1 MDTTTFKKMDTE
13 YKELHKKA
21 ISNQTGSSLIEI
33 FMSLFPL
40 PLHLIVFL
48 WMSVG
53 SNYSKKMKS
62 PTIWMFFLEFIILVL
77 PIVFNFTLLSE
88 YSVVMFIFY
97 FIIFICTLSWLLL
110 NNNYI
115 LSSNIKTKKIPYLKF
130 YRFILNSYTVFCIL
144 AVDFNVFPRRFAKT
158 ERYGVSVMDIGVGCY
173 VCSNALLFTIPK
185 IDNITKYSFKV
196 FKQILPLLVL
206 GIGRTYLVTKSD
218 YHHYEFE
225 YGVHWNFFMTL
236 AFLKII
242 NLFILPF
249 ISTCCL
255 SGFATILVVVY
266 EIILNCGLADWIL
279 SDAPR
284 DTIFS
289 ANREGIL
296 SLVGYE
302 ALFLYSLSIK
312 WHLSVFIKKNYLVNN
327 MFLLLITGLSA
338 IALFVLA
345 TILNYLFGVS
355 RRLANAGYVY
365 WILSLSFLLLFMSI
379 MSENLIT
386 FRLQKSRKVN
396 EFNEISLIVDST
408 NDHLLLLFL
417 FANVMTGI
425 INMTIYTLKMNT
437 VNSLFILSL
446 YMFVIHY
453 TIYILHNYKKKI
465 ND

>member
-1 MDTTTFKKMDTE
+1 MDTE
-13 YKELHKKA
+13 YKELHKEA

-33 FMSLFPL
+33 FMSLLPL
-40 PLHLIVFL
+40 PLNLIVFL
-48 WMSVG
+48 WISIG

-62 PTIWMFFLEFIILVL
+62 PTIWMFLLEFIVLVL
-77 PIVFNFTLLSE
+77 PTVFNLTLLSE
-88 YSVVMFIFY
+88 YSFFMCIFY
-97 FIIFICTLSWLLL
+97 LIIFICVLSWLLL
-110 NNNYI
+110 NNNYVT
-115 LSSNIKTKKIPYLKF
+115 SSNIKTKKIPHIKF

-158 ERYGVSVMDIGVGCY
+158 EKYGVSIMDIGVGCY
-173 VCSNALLFTIPK
+173 VCSNALLFNIPK
-185 IDNITKYSFKV
+185 INSIAKYSFKV

-206 GIGRTYLVTKSD
+206 GIGRTYLVTKSN
-218 YHHYEFE
+218 YHHYNFE
-225 YGVHWNFFMTL
+225 YGIHWNFFMTL

-242 NLFILPF
+242 NLLILPF

-255 SGFATILVVVY
+255 PGFATILVVVY
-266 EIILNCGLADWIL
+266 EIILNCGLADWIM

-284 DTIFS
+284 NTFFS

-296 SLVGYE
+296 SLIGYE

-312 WHLSVFIKKNYLVNN
+312 WHLSIHMQKNYLVNN
-327 MFLLLITGLSA
+327 TFLLLITSLSA

-345 TILNYLFGVS
+345 TILNYFLGVS

-379 MSENLIT
+379 ISENLIT
-386 FRLQKSRKVN
+386 IRLQKFKKIY
-396 EFNEISLIVDST
+396 EFNEVSLIVDST

-417 FANVMTGI
+417 FANVMTGV

-437 VNSLFILSL
+437 VGSLFVLSL

-453 TIYILHNYKKKI
+453 TIYILYNYKKKV
-465 ND
+465 